1 MKQVVKAWKVRQDD
15 NNPNIVKIMPTAPLI
30 LDIEEV
36 KEEVESEERREIIR
50 KHIEREVQE
59 DLEQIKLMN
68 LSKSSILAE
77 IQHFTEKE
85 LCTLIRYTN

>member
-36 KEEVESEERREIIR
+36 KEEVESE
-50 KHIEREVQE
+50 
-59 DLEQIKLMN
+59 
-68 LSKSSILAE
+68 
-77 IQHFTEKE
+77 
-85 LCTLIRYTN
+85 